1 MAANVP
7 APGEEANHQAWKR
20 MVPYLYDWFAS
31 HALPWPSL
39 ACRWGPV
46 VEEGGA
52 RSRQR
57 LYLTEQTDGS
67 EPNRLVV
74 VNVDVARPRTATA
87 DHLQGFTEHS
97 KSLHVG
103 RPLKTIL
110 HPGEVN
116 RLRELPQHPHV
127 VVTHTDSPLLFV
139 WNLITQADRTGV
151 KSTSAKQQSTADLV
165 LEGHEADAEFA
176 LGASGAAPRVASG
189 GKDTKV
195 LVWDLEGHG
204 TSLAAPAS
212 GGSGAAGVGTRLQPL
227 QKLEGH
233 SETVEDVCWRPG
245 STTEIASVGDDFSLL
260 LWDLRKGG
268 PPAQNVQ
275 RAHGKNDIHCVD
287 WGPQQDHLL
296 VTGAADGTVRVW
308 DRRSTGSPAWAFTYH
323 SHAVTGVEWSPHRK
337 GVFASAGEDR
347 LLCVWDLEA
356 KTPVE
361 ADGPAATKR
370 PRSATPHQLMFQHAG
385 HRSPVVDFQWN
396 PADSMALFS
405 VSDEAGAGGGGTL
418 QMYRISDLVYRP
430 EDEVVA
436 ELEQWREYILTG
448 QEAALA
454 RKPSA
459 ATLTAATTYP
469 SGGGGGD
476 ADTDAAGTGAVG
488 AA

>member
-1 MAANVP
+1 MSHAACSRA
-7 APGEEANHQAWKR
+7 APPPPPPTQPNN
-20 MVPYLYDWFAS
+20 PPSSPPPLFPLSCSYDWFAS

-87 DHLQGFTEHS
+87 DHLQGFTGARGRVGAEGGRLRRVPWRRHASPARCRAHAGLARWPRALPPKPLHALTLTLSLPPPLPTRRCPPEHS

-151 KSTSAKQQSTADLV
+151 KVRACRAPGRGGGGWAGAEAWLPSRQGVASCRTAHVPRYCPEQRHASPTRLPSLPPSLPPRRPPSSPQSTSAKQQSTADLV

-195 LVWDLEGHG
+195 
-204 TSLAAPAS
+204 
-212 GGSGAAGVGTRLQPL
+212 GGALGGGTRMRGCCRRCCLPHL
-227 QKLEGH
+227 V
-233 SETVEDVCWRPG
+233 SPCTACRC
-245 STTEIASVGDDFSLL
+245 ILL
-260 LWDLRKGG
+260 RH
-268 PPAQNVQ
+268 
-275 RAHGKNDIHCVD
+275 RA
-287 WGPQQDHLL
+287 P
-296 VTGAADGTVRVW
+296 
-308 DRRSTGSPAWAFTYH
+308 
-323 SHAVTGVEWSPHRK
+323 
-337 GVFASAGEDR
+337 SAGE
-347 LLCVWDLEA
+347 
-356 KTPVE
+356 
-361 ADGPAATKR
+361 
-370 PRSATPHQLMFQHAG
+370 
-385 HRSPVVDFQWN
+385 
-396 PADSMALFS
+396 
-405 VSDEAGAGGGGTL
+405 
-418 QMYRISDLVYRP
+418 
-430 EDEVVA
+430 
-436 ELEQWREYILTG
+436 
-448 QEAALA
+448 
-454 RKPSA
+454 
-459 ATLTAATTYP
+459 
-469 SGGGGGD
+469 
-476 ADTDAAGTGAVG
+476 
-488 AA
+488 